1 MIPPS
6 MFDYWGKRDPIGLYE
21 AHLINQGMSEATLA
35 EVERQVTEEVDRAAE
50 EALESR
56 ESNMPPPDSAMDD
69 VYAS

>member
-1 MIPPS
+1 
-6 MFDYWGKRDPIGLYE
+6 LYE
-21 AHLINQGMSEATLA
+21 AHLASQGVSEATLA
-35 EVERQVTEEVDRAAE
+35 EVERRVTEEVDRAAE